1 MKKFYVLFLILVS
14 VCSFAQVQIGTD
26 TNQFQDG
33 PFDPSNVYSY
43 SQSIYLASEIN
54 ATGNITE
61 LQWYFSGTTLL
72 PNSQDLTIYLG
83 HTTKTEFASTSDWE
97 LLANLTQVYT
107 GGIDVSGGE
116 GWVTITFDTP
126 FVYNGSDHLIV
137 AVDENMSGS
146 DNFADD
152 FYNSPV
158 SQPRTITYR
167 SFSTNPDPAA
177 PLNANAGTDSYVP
190 NIILGGIM
198 QTCPIPSDGFA
209 ISSTTTTASLDWTI
223 GGSETQW
230 DIEVVEAGFA
240 PTGTP
245 TDSGISKPYS
255 ATLLTVN
262 TGYEFY
268 VRADCTGGDLSAWNG
283 PFSFRTGCDV
293 IDDFTE
299 NFESMPDELETP
311 YCWNTIVTTTGS
323 APTTK
328 VNSSSFS
335 AYEGDNYYEISSLN
349 NDDMVYLV
357 SPESTTIADGT
368 QRVEFAAK
376 SSFLGS
382 DTITLKVGLMTD
394 ANDEGTFVELSS
406 FDLTDSS
413 ENNNNYSLYAINIPL
428 NATYHYLAF
437 MAETSASGNKI
448 VYLDDI
454 VITAQ
459 PSCYELL
466 DVTASNITDTS
477 FDLNLV
483 LDTQTQ
489 TEWELTVKQ
498 TGMEYDPALE
508 TPIVATSLTTNIT
521 TDSDTNA
528 IVPNSPYFV
537 YARANCDAAGSDGSG
552 FSVWFGPF
560 EMRSGCAAIIDDFSE
575 NFDSLPDDL
584 ETPYCWNTITATT
597 GTAPTIKVNTSA
609 SQAYSPDN
617 YYEMQ
622 LSNDD
627 TVYLVSPE
635 SSIISDGTHR
645 VEFAAKVNSTG
656 SDVTNLKVGLMS
668 DPNDEGTYIELNSFE
683 LTNLS
688 SNTANY
694 SLYYVNVP
702 SSATHNHLVFKP
714 ETTSNFN
721 KTVYLDDI
729 VITTQPACLDVLDIT
744 ATNITDTS
752 FDLNLTTDIQVQTE
766 WELVVVQTNLNFN
779 PELETPIVTS
789 SLTTNITLDSDGAAI
804 IPNSPYRIFVKANCD
819 AAGSDGSG
827 YSAWYGPYDIRTA
840 CAPLNNGFTENFD
853 SYANGDFPFCW
864 NKITNST
871 GSPLLQ
877 VSSFAAYA
885 VSGSNTII
893 MNAGNDAN
901 ADILLIL
908 PQNTVANDGS
918 HRLEFYA
925 KKSNANTDAN
935 MIVGTMSD
943 PTNES
948 TFAEITSV
956 PILTG
961 GTTGENVLYF
971 VDLPASTDEYVVL
984 KHGVGAAASI
994 AFYIDDVTITDQ
1006 PACTEVYNIEAENI
1020 TANSVEVSWEFI
1032 AGQTDWEYVVQA
1044 AGTGEPASGTP
1055 TTTNTSNA
1063 DFNSLTAN
1071 TEYEIYV
1078 RANCDTDGFSPWVGP
1093 ASFTTLCLAESGTY
1107 SFGFE
1112 GNINNDEITPCWS
1125 SLIDPASTSPYVRY
1139 STLQAQEGLISVRM
1153 YSGNDETSGIFLIS
1167 PMLSDFDNTKQIVFQ
1182 VYDDNNGSLEVGTMS
1197 DPANAS
1203 TYTTYQTF
1211 LDADMT
1217 DDVWDE
1223 KTVTFDGYS
1232 GTDNYIV
1239 FKYNAATTFN
1249 SLYIDN
1255 FVYEDNP
1262 SLSTSDFDFNNKVKI
1277 FPNPVKN
1284 ILSVKG
1290 QNIKAI
1296 KILTVN
1302 GRIVLSQI
1310 SDLNTVD
1317 VSGLSSGMYFINIE
1331 TNNGSRVVKKFI
1343 KN

>member
-1 MKKFYVLFLILVS
+1 MKKIYFLIFMLIPML
-14 VCSFAQVQIGTD
+14 FIAQVQIGTD
-26 TNQFQDG
+26 TNQFQDA

-54 ATGNITE
+54 ASGNITE

-83 HTTKTEFASTSDWE
+83 HTTKTEFTSTSDWE
-97 LLANLTQVYT
+97 TMANLSQVYT
-107 GGIDVSGGE
+107 GGIDVSAGE
-116 GWVTITFDTP
+116 GWVTIAFDTP
-126 FVYNGSDHLIV
+126 FAYNGSDNLVV
-137 AVDENMSGS
+137 AVDENMAGS

-158 SQPRTITYR
+158 LTARSMTYR
-167 SFSTNPDPAA
+167 NFSINPDPTS
-177 PLNANAGTDSYVP
+177 PPAGNSGLDLYVP
-190 NIILGGIM
+190 NVIFGGIV
-198 QTCPIPSDGFA
+198 QTCPVPTDGNA
-209 ISSTTTTASLDWTI
+209 VSTTTTTASLDWAI
-223 GGSETQW
+223 GGSETLW
-230 DIEVVEAGFA
+230 DIELDVAGFT

-245 TDSGISKPYS
+245 SATGISRPYP
-255 ATLLTVN
+255 AMGLTTN
-262 TGYEFY
+262 TAYEFY
-268 VRADCTGGDLSAWNG
+268 LRADCTGGDLSAWNG
-283 PFSFRTGCDV
+283 PFSFRTACDV

-311 YCWNTIVTTTGS
+311 YCWNTIISTTGS

-328 VNSSSFS
+328 VNTSSFS
-335 AYEGDNYYEISSLN
+335 AYEGNNYYEISSLN

-357 SPESTTIADGT
+357 SPESNTIADGT

-376 SSFLGS
+376 SGFLGS

-437 MAETSASGNKI
+437 MAETNATGNKT

-454 VITAQ
+454 VVTVQ
-459 PSCYELL
+459 PSCYQVL
-466 DVTASNITDTS
+466 DVTASNITDAS
-477 FDLNLV
+477 FNLDLT
-483 LDTQTQ
+483 LDSQTQ

-498 TGMEYDPALE
+498 TSLDYDPSLE
-508 TPIVATSLTTNIT
+508 TPIVATALSTNIT
-521 TDSDTNA
+521 TDSDANA
-528 IVPNSPYFV
+528 IIANSPYLV

-552 FSVWFGPF
+552 FSDWFGPF
-560 EMRSGCAAIIDDFSE
+560 ELRTDCAAITDDFSE
-575 NFDSLPDDL
+575 NFDTLPDDL

-656 SDVTNLKVGLMS
+656 SDVTNLEVGLMS
-668 DPNDEGTYIELNSFE
+668 DPNDEDTYIALNSFE

-702 SSATHNHLVFKP
+702 SNATHNHLVFKP

-729 VITTQPACLDVLDIT
+729 VITIQPACFDVLDIT

-752 FDLNLTTDIQVQTE
+752 FDLNLTPDIQVQTE

-779 PELETPIVTS
+779 PELETPIVTN
-789 SLTTNITLDSDGAAI
+789 SLTTNIALDSNGAAI

-827 YSAWYGPYDIRTA
+827 YSAWFGPYDIRTA
-840 CAPLNNGFTENFD
+840 CAPLNDGFTENFD

-893 MNAGNDAN
+893 MNTGNDAN
-901 ADILLIL
+901 ADVLLIL

-925 KKSNANTDAN
+925 KKSNANAEAN

-943 PTNES
+943 PMDEN

-956 PILTG
+956 PIITG

-971 VDLPASTDEYVVL
+971 VNLPASSDEYVVL
-984 KHGVGAAASI
+984 KHGAGTALGI

-1006 PACTEVYNIEAENI
+1006 PACAEVFNITTDNI
-1020 TANSVEVSWEFI
+1020 TASSVEVSWEFVG
-1032 AGQTDWEYVVQA
+1032 GQTDWEYVVQTV
-1044 AGTGEPASGTP
+1044 GTGVPTTGTP
-1055 TTTNTSNA
+1055 TNTNVSNA
-1063 DFNSLTAN
+1063 DFNTLSDN
-1071 TEYEIYV
+1071 TTYEIYV
-1078 RANCDTDGFSPWVGP
+1078 RADCDTDGTSPWVGP
-1093 ASFTTLCLAESGTY
+1093 INFTTSCIAESGTY

-1112 GNINNDEITPCWS
+1112 GYTNNGEIEPCWS
-1125 SLIDPASTSPYVRY
+1125 SLIDPFSLSPYVRY
-1139 STLQAQEGLISVRM
+1139 STSQAQEGFISVRM
-1153 YSGNDETSGIFLIS
+1153 YSGTDETSGIFLIS
-1167 PMLSDFDNTKQIVFQ
+1167 PMLSDFDNTKQVTFQ
-1182 VYDDNNGSLEVGTMS
+1182 VYDDNNGELVVGTMS
-1197 DPANAS
+1197 DPTDAATFTS
-1203 TYTTYQTF
+1203 YQTYV
-1211 LDADMT
+1211 DADMT
-1217 DDVWDE
+1217 DDAWDE
-1223 KTVTFDGYS
+1223 KVVTFESYV
-1232 GTDNYIV
+1232 GTDNYIA

-1255 FVYEDNP
+1255 FTYEINP
-1262 SLSTSDFDFNNKVKI
+1262 SLSSNNVEFKNKVKI
-1277 FPNPVKN
+1277 YPNPTNSILN
-1284 ILSVKG
+1284 IQG
-1290 QNIKAI
+1290 ENIVQAEVYS
-1296 KILTVN
+1296 TN
-1302 GRIVLSQI
+1302 GKKV
-1310 SDLNTVD
+1310 DLEFKTSTLD
-1317 VSGLSSGMYFINIE
+1317 VSKLAPGMYFIKL
-1331 TNNGSRVVKKFI
+1331 TNSNQNSTVLKFI